1 MQAGRTTAL
10 LIYGENLTTKEITV
24 AKLPVKAKLIEVKAT
39 DPKLKLPGGK
49 AAHAGSDDRRL
60 TARRRSAELTLVQAD
75 GTKVTTPLAVV
86 ENVAQE
92 VVVKKPAETFA
103 QAMPVPGPSVAITGQ
118 LNGNVPDLFRLDAKA
133 GETWE
138 IFLTAGRMGSLM
150 DPVLRLRDS
159 RHIPLELSVGDK
171 KKDRH
176 LVFHVPADGAYYIEL
191 TEGRSKGG
199 ARLRLSSD
207 SPQEMDASAK
217 RKSPVSVD
225 ATTTV
230 APTIRGVLFDLDGT
244 LGNTLPVCIGAFRR
258 AVEPFAG
265 REVSDAEIVATFG
278 PSEEGTVHVLAPEP
292 RRRGSRR
299 LPASLCRSCMTF
311 LPRTLRQALPKC

>member
-1 MQAGRTTAL
+1 MVLRHESVFRNILPGLLLCLIGLSGILSSRAEADPPKPEAPKPEIKSVKPMTVQAGRTTTV

-24 AKLPVKAKLIEVKAT
+24 AKMPVQAKVIDVKAT
-39 DPKLKLPGGK
+39 DPKLKLPGSKVVSVEVTVG
-49 AAHAGSDDRRL
+49 ADCPPE
-60 TARRRSAELTLVQAD
+60 SAELTLVQAD

-103 QAMPVPGPSVAITGQ
+103 QAMPVPGSSVAITGQ
-118 LNGNVPDLFRLDAKA
+118 LNGNVPDVFRLDAKA

-138 IFLTAGRMGSLM
+138 IFLTAGRMGSQM

-191 TEGRSKGG
+191 TEGESKGG
-199 ARLRLSSD
+199 AGFDYRL
-207 SPQEMDASAK
+207 
-217 RKSPVSVD
+217 
-225 ATTTV
+225 TV
-230 APTIRGVLFDLDGT
+230 L
-244 LGNTLPVCIGAFRR
+244 
-258 AVEPFAG
+258 
-265 REVSDAEIVATFG
+265 
-278 PSEEGTVHVLAPEP
+278 
-292 RRRGSRR
+292 
-299 LPASLCRSCMTF
+299 
-311 LPRTLRQALPKC
+311 KK